1 MYLKKLTENNL
12 ITIDY
17 YSNGTLKTIKGRVKQ
32 LSINEQLLSLITEK
46 QESFTIRLSG
56 IRHIH

>member
-1 MYLKKLTENNL
+1 MYLKKLTENNP

-17 YSNGTLKTIKGRVKQ
+17 YSNGSVKTIKGRVKG
-32 LSINEQLLSLITEK
+32 LSINEQLLSIINEK

-56 IRHIH
+56 IRRIH